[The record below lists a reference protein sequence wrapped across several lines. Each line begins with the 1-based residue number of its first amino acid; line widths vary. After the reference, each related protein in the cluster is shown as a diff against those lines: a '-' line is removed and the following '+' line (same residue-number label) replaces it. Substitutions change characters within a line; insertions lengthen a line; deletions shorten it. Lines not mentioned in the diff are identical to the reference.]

1 MDLRSSLGHKL
12 SRYNAKS
19 GGSKNLSQGI
29 IVVKIY
35 IYLDKVNQGMPYS
48 NNPG

>member
-19 GGSKNLSQGI
+19 GGSKNLAQGI
-29 IVVKIY
+29 VVEIY